1 MIPAIA
7 RHRNEL
13 ATLCRRYHVRRLEQF
28 GSAAAGDFNP
38 ESSDL
43 DFLVM
48 FEELDP
54 PAYAEAYLGFYEALR
69 YCSPDLLN
77 WYQQPP
83 SPTRISWK
91 AYSGTGKRSMQLE
104 SKK

>member
-7 RHRNEL
+7 QHQDEL
-13 ATLCRRYHVRRLEQF
+13 ATLCRRYHVRRLELF

-54 PAYAEAYLGFYEALR
+54 PDYAEAYLGFYEALTELFAR
-69 YCSPDLLN
+69 PVELVSTTAITNPYF
-77 WYQQPP
+77 
-83 SPTRISWK
+83 
-91 AYSGTGKRSMQLE
+91 LE
-104 SKK
+104 SVQRNRETLYAA

>member
-1 MIPAIA
+1 
-7 RHRNEL
+7 
-13 ATLCRRYHVRRLEQF
+13 LCLRYHVQHLELF

-54 PAYAEAYLGFYEALR
+54 PAYADAYLGFYEALTALFAR
-69 YCSPDLLN
+69 PAELVSTSAIANPHFLEN
-77 WYQQPP
+77 
-83 SPTRISWK
+83 
-91 AYSGTGKRSMQLE
+91 MQRNRETLYAA
-104 SKK
+104 